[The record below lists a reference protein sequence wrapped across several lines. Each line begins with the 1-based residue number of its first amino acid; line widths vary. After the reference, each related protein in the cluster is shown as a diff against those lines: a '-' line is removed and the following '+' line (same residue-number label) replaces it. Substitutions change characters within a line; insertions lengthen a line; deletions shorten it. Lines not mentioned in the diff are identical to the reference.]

1 MKNIAIGLIL
11 VLFTSA
17 CSRKTET
24 TPTASTGVS
33 LPQFVFAASDVMT
46 ASAKSATNRPD
57 LVAHHRNAVVDVQFS
72 SKATADLRK
81 FTQEHLNQQV
91 QILVGSNVL
100 AVTWIRSVMPDGQF
114 QTAFPTLE
122 EAQAFADTLMK
133 K

>member
-1 MKNIAIGLIL
+1 MKNLAIALIL

-24 TPTASTGVS
+24 TPTASTGVG
-33 LPQFVFAASDVMT
+33 LPQFVIAASDVMT

-57 LVAHHRNAVVDVQFS
+57 LIAAHRNAVVDVQFS
-72 SKATADLRK
+72 SKATADFKK

-91 QILVGSNVL
+91 QILVGSNVF
-100 AVTWIRSVMPDGQF
+100 AVTWIRSVHPDGRF
-114 QTAFPTLE
+114 QTAFSTLE
-122 EAQAFADTLMK
+122 EAQAVADSLTK